1 MAVVNIDR
9 KVFEKEIG
17 PLDAK
22 MQEKIFMFGNPIQNL
37 NEKELQ
43 IEVFPNRPDL
53 LSYQGFKRAF
63 LAFLG
68 KEVGLREYK
77 INKPE
82 KDFVVSVDSSVK
94 DIRPYTVC
102 AIVKDI
108 KFDDEKIKEII
119 EIQEKLHMTL

>member
-1 MAVVNIDR
+1 MAIVTFSRKTFEKDVGKIDE
-9 KVFEKEIG
+9 KMQNKIAMFGTPVEAVDEKEI
-17 PLDAK
+17 
-22 MQEKIFMFGNPIQNL
+22 
-37 NEKELQ
+37 Q

-63 LAFLG
+63 LGFLG

-119 EIQEKLHMTL
+119 EI